1 MSIENDYYILLVILL
16 DSVVDVEKKSCP
28 LIFLEECK
36 YVVRKKKV
44 TNTINEELHL
54 DEFNDESDNDK
65 FNEYD
70 ED

>member
-1 MSIENDYYILLVILL
+1 MIVIFYQLYQQILLLMQK
-16 DSVVDVEKKSCP
+16 KKSCP
-28 LIFLEECK
+28 QIFLEECK
-36 YVVRKKKV
+36 YVVRKKKI

>member
-1 MSIENDYYILLVILL
+1 M
-16 DSVVDVEKKSCP
+16 
-28 LIFLEECK
+28 
-36 YVVRKKKV
+36 RKKKI